1 MCFAKGRVGAFCS
14 AALAVGLAAFAP
26 ALRAQDHDWWANN
39 VGWDGKSHWS
49 TYIISQPRYL
59 GPNALP
65 IPSLPNGL
73 LQEKG
78 FLALDGFSHSATGD
92 QTFNPVFTGYVLPAP
107 GKVALEL
114 QWIPLE
120 YFSMSHARKTERR
133 VFHLF
138 YDSRWATG
146 DVLLNTYIQLL
157 RRPQSSAD
165 ALLRIGYRFPSSSM
179 LGAARFT
186 DAPGY
191 FFDLSAGKP
200 LGPNWRL
207 SGMLG
212 FYVWQT
218 NRDDRLQNDAFLFGA
233 GLSHTTP
240 GWEWTASF
248 RGYWGYMGSG
258 DDPMAASLSLQ
269 RRAPG
274 RFAWRLGVQ
283 QGLLDLRY
291 STLFVGAIFYP

>member
-1 MCFAKGRVGAFCS
+1 MCFAKGRGGALR
-14 AALAVGLAAFAP
+14 AAVLALGLVACAP
-26 ALRAQDHDWWANN
+26 ALRAQGHDWWANN

-73 LQEKG
+73 LEEQG
-78 FLALDGFSHSATGD
+78 FLALDAFSHSANGD
-92 QTFNPVFTGYVLPAP
+92 QTFNPHLTAYVLPAP
-107 GKVALEL
+107 GKVAMEL
-114 QWIPLE
+114 QWIPVE
-120 YFSMSHARKTERR
+120 YFVMSHAVKTERK
-133 VFHLF
+133 VFHLS

-146 DVLLNTYIQLL
+146 DVLLHTYVQVL
-157 RRPQSSAD
+157 RHPQAPAD

-200 LGPNWRL
+200 LARNWRL
-207 SGMLG
+207 YGMLG

-233 GLSHTTP
+233 GLSHTASS
-240 GWEWTASF
+240 WEWKASF

-258 DDPMAASLSLQ
+258 DDPMAVSLSLQ
-269 RRAPG
+269 RRSSHRAS
-274 RFAWRLGVQ
+274 WRLGVQ

-291 STLFVGAIFYP
+291 STLFVGVVF